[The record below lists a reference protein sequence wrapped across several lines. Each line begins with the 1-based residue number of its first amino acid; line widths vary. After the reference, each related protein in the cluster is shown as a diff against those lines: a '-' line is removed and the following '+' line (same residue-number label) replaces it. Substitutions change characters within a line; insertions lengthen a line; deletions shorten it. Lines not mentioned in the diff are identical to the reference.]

1 MNFSEKT
8 TDIVNKAQSKLAKQ
22 FAEAEEI
29 STFNQLKVLNAFQ
42 QNNVGLRHLS
52 QTNGYGYDDIGR
64 DTLCKIFADVFKC
77 ESAIVS
83 PLIVSG
89 THALTLALYGVLRP
103 GDEMLAVTGS
113 PYDTLK
119 DVITGE
125 GNGSLKDF
133 GVSYS
138 QLDLLDGKI
147 NTSEIKNRIKDNTKL
162 VFIGRSRG
170 YEWRDAL
177 SVEEIADAVKAIR
190 AAKKDVCIMV
200 DNCYGEFMDY
210 LEPTEVGVDMMAG
223 SLIKNPGG
231 GLAPTGGYVLGKKKY
246 IDLVAG
252 RLTSP
257 SIGMEVGS
265 YAYGYKDFYQGLF
278 MAPHTVCN
286 AVKGS
291 MLLGQVFYDLGFETM
306 PLPGDKC
313 RDIIRSIKFDT
324 KEQLIEFCR
333 AIQQASPIDSN
344 VVPYPWDMPGYED
357 QVIMAAG
364 TFVAGASIELSADA
378 PIREPY
384 IAYMQGGLTYEHVKI
399 ACMYCVEKLTAAKQ
413 S

>member
-1 MNFSEKT
+1 MNFLQKT
-8 TDIVNKAQSKLAKQ
+8 VDIVNKAQEKLAKQ
-22 FAEAEEI
+22 FAETEEI

-42 QNNVGLRHLS
+42 QNSVGLRHLS

-103 GDEMLAVTGS
+103 GDEMLAITGS

-119 DVITGE
+119 EVITGE

-133 GVSYS
+133 KVSYR
-138 QLDLLDGKI
+138 QLDLKNGKI
-147 NTSEIKNRIKDNTKL
+147 DLEKIKEYIKDNTKL
-162 VFIGRSRG
+162 IFIGRSRG

-177 SVEEIADAVKAIR
+177 SVEEIAQAVKEIR
-190 AAKKDVCIMV
+190 AVKSDVCIMV

-210 LEPTEVGVDMMAG
+210 SEPTEVGVDIMAG

-231 GLAPTGGYVLGKKKY
+231 GLAPSGGYVLGKKKY

-278 MAPHTVCN
+278 IAPHVVAN

-291 MLLGQVFYDLGFETM
+291 MLLGQVFSDLGFETM
-306 PLPGDKC
+306 PLPGQKC

-324 KEQLIEFCR
+324 KEQLIDFCR

-344 VVPYPWDMPGYED
+344 VVPFPWDMPGYED

-399 ACMYCVEKLTAAKQ
+399 ACMYCVEKLILDKN
-413 S
+413 

>member
-1 MNFSEKT
+1 MNFSQKT
-8 TDIVNKAQSKLAKQ
+8 VDIVNKAQEKLAKQ
-22 FAEAEEI
+22 FAETEEI

-42 QNNVGLRHLS
+42 QNSVGLRHLS

-103 GDEMLAVTGS
+103 GDEMLAITGS

-119 DVITGE
+119 EVITGE

-133 GVSYS
+133 EVSYR
-138 QLDLLDGKI
+138 QLDLKNGKI
-147 NTSEIKNRIKDNTKL
+147 DLEKIKEYIKDNTKL
-162 VFIGRSRG
+162 IFIGRSRG

-177 SVEEIADAVKAIR
+177 SVEEIAQAVKEIR
-190 AAKKDVCIMV
+190 AVKSDVCIMV

-210 LEPTEVGVDMMAG
+210 SEPTEVGVDIMAG

-231 GLAPTGGYVLGKKKY
+231 GLAPSGGYVLGKKKY

-278 MAPHTVCN
+278 IAPHVVAN

-291 MLLGQVFYDLGFETM
+291 MLLGQVFSDLGFETM
-306 PLPGDKC
+306 PLPGQKC

-324 KEQLIEFCR
+324 KEQLIDFCR

-344 VVPYPWDMPGYED
+344 VVPFPWDMPGYED

-399 ACMYCVEKLTAAKQ
+399 ACMYCVEKLILSKN
-413 S
+413 

>member
-1 MNFSEKT
+1 MNFSQKT
-8 TDIVNKAQSKLAKQ
+8 VDIVNKAQEKLAKQ
-22 FAEAEEI
+22 FAETEEI

-42 QNNVGLRHLS
+42 QNSVGLRHLS

-64 DTLCKIFADVFKC
+64 DTLCKVFADVFKC

-103 GDEMLAVTGS
+103 GDEMLAITGS

-119 DVITGE
+119 EVITGE

-133 GVSYS
+133 KVSYR
-138 QLDLLDGKI
+138 QLDLKNGKI
-147 NTSEIKNRIKDNTKL
+147 DLEKIKEYIKDTTKL
-162 VFIGRSRG
+162 IFIGRSRG

-177 SVEEIADAVKAIR
+177 SVEEIAQAVKEIR
-190 AAKKDVCIMV
+190 AVKSDVCIMV

-210 LEPTEVGVDMMAG
+210 SEPTEVGVDIMAG

-231 GLAPTGGYVLGKKKY
+231 GLAPSGGYVLGKKKY

-278 MAPHTVCN
+278 IAPHVVAN

-291 MLLGQVFYDLGFETM
+291 MLLGQVFSDLGFETM
-306 PLPGDKC
+306 PLPGQKC

-324 KEQLIEFCR
+324 KEQLIDFCR

-344 VVPYPWDMPGYED
+344 VVPFPWDMPGYED

-399 ACMYCVEKLTAAKQ
+399 ACMYCVEKLILSKN
-413 S
+413 

>member
-1 MNFSEKT
+1 MNFSQKT
-8 TDIVNKAQSKLAKQ
+8 VDIVNKAQEKLAKQ
-22 FAEAEEI
+22 FAETEEI

-42 QNNVGLRHLS
+42 QNSVGLRHLS

-103 GDEMLAVTGS
+103 GDEMLAITGS

-119 DVITGE
+119 EVITGE

-133 GVSYS
+133 KVSYR
-138 QLDLLDGKI
+138 QLDLKNGKI
-147 NTSEIKNRIKDNTKL
+147 DLEKIKEYIKDNTKL
-162 VFIGRSRG
+162 IFIGRSRG

-177 SVEEIADAVKAIR
+177 SVEEIAQAVKEIR
-190 AAKKDVCIMV
+190 AVKSDVCIMV

-210 LEPTEVGVDMMAG
+210 SEPTEVGVDIMAG

-231 GLAPTGGYVLGKKKY
+231 GLAPSGGYVLGKKKY
-246 IDLVAG
+246 INLVAG

-278 MAPHTVCN
+278 IAPHVVAN

-291 MLLGQVFYDLGFETM
+291 MLLGQVFSDLGFETM
-306 PLPGDKC
+306 PLPGQKC

-324 KEQLIEFCR
+324 KEQLIDFCR

-344 VVPYPWDMPGYED
+344 VVPFPWDMPGYED

-399 ACMYCVEKLTAAKQ
+399 ACMYCVEKLILDKN
-413 S
+413 

>member
-1 MNFSEKT
+1 MEFSQKT
-8 TDIVNKAQSKLAKQ
+8 KDIINAAQDKLKEQ
-22 FAEAEEI
+22 FAEVEEI
-29 STFNQLKVLNAFQ
+29 ATFNQLKVLNAFQ
-42 QNNVGLRHLS
+42 NNNVGLRHLS

-103 GDEMLAVTGS
+103 DDEMLAITGS

-119 DVITGE
+119 EVITGE

-133 GVSYS
+133 RVSYR
-138 QLDLLDGKI
+138 QQELKNGKI
-147 NTSEIKNRIKDNTKL
+147 DIQSLKDNIKSKTKL

-177 SVEEIADAVKAIR
+177 SVEEIGEAIKAVRAI
-190 AAKKDVCIMV
+190 KNDVCIMI

-210 LEPTEVGVDMMAG
+210 MEPTEVGADLMAG

-231 GLAPTGGYVLGKKKY
+231 GLAPTGGYILGKKKY
-246 IDLVAG
+246 TDLVAG

-278 MAPHTVCN
+278 MAPHIVSN

-291 MLLGQVFYDLGFETM
+291 MLLGQVFHDLGFETM
-306 PLPGDKC
+306 PLPGEKC
-313 RDIIRSIKFDT
+313 RDIIRSVKFDT
-324 KEQLIEFCR
+324 KEQLIDFCR

-344 VVPYPWDMPGYED
+344 VVPFPWDMPGYED

-399 ACMYCVEKLTAAKQ
+399 ACMYCVEKLVLNN
-413 S
+413 

>member
-1 MNFSEKT
+1 MNFSQKT
-8 TDIVNKAQSKLAKQ
+8 VDIVNKAQEKLAKQ
-22 FAEAEEI
+22 FAETEEI

-42 QNNVGLRHLS
+42 QNSVGLRHLS

-103 GDEMLAVTGS
+103 GDEMLAITGS

-119 DVITGE
+119 EVITGE

-133 GVSYS
+133 KVSYC
-138 QLDLLDGKI
+138 QLDLKNGKI
-147 NTSEIKNRIKDNTKL
+147 DLEKIKEYIKDNTKL
-162 VFIGRSRG
+162 IFIGRSRG

-177 SVEEIADAVKAIR
+177 SVEEIAQAVKEIR
-190 AAKKDVCIMV
+190 AVKSDVCIMV

-210 LEPTEVGVDMMAG
+210 SEPTEVGVDIMAG

-231 GLAPTGGYVLGKKKY
+231 GLAPSGGYVLGKKKY

-278 MAPHTVCN
+278 IAPHVVAN

-291 MLLGQVFYDLGFETM
+291 MLLGQVFSDLGFETM
-306 PLPGDKC
+306 PLPGQKC

-324 KEQLIEFCR
+324 KEQLIDFCR

-344 VVPYPWDMPGYED
+344 VVPFPWDMPGYED

-399 ACMYCVEKLTAAKQ
+399 ACMYCVEKLILSKN
-413 S
+413 

>member
-1 MNFSEKT
+1 MEFSQKT
-8 TDIVNKAQSKLAKQ
+8 IDIINSAQDKLKAQ
-22 FAEAEEI
+22 FAEVEEI
-29 STFNQLKVLNAFQ
+29 ATFNQLKVLNAFQ
-42 QNNVGLRHLS
+42 NNNVGLRHLS

-64 DTLCKIFADVFKC
+64 DTLCKIFADVFKS

-103 GDEMLAVTGS
+103 DDEMLAITGS

-119 DVITGE
+119 EVITGE

-133 GVSYS
+133 RVSYR
-138 QLDLLDGKI
+138 QQELKNGKI
-147 NTSEIKNRIKDNTKL
+147 DIQSLKDNIKSKTKL

-177 SVEEIADAVKAIR
+177 SVEEIGEAIKAVRAI
-190 AAKKDVCIMV
+190 KNDVCIMI

-210 LEPTEVGVDMMAG
+210 MEPTEVGADLMAG

-231 GLAPTGGYVLGKKKY
+231 GLAPTGGYILGKKKY
-246 IDLVAG
+246 TDLVAG

-278 MAPHTVCN
+278 MAPHIVSN

-291 MLLGQVFYDLGFETM
+291 MLLGQVFHDLGFETM
-306 PLPGDKC
+306 PLPGEKC
-313 RDIIRSIKFDT
+313 RDIIRSVKFDT
-324 KEQLIEFCR
+324 KEQLIDFCR

-344 VVPYPWDMPGYED
+344 VVPFPWDMPGYED

-399 ACMYCVEKLTAAKQ
+399 ACMYCVEKLVLNN
-413 S
+413 

>member
-1 MNFSEKT
+1 MNFSQKT
-8 TDIVNKAQSKLAKQ
+8 VDIVNKAQEKLAKQ
-22 FAEAEEI
+22 FAETEEI

-42 QNNVGLRHLS
+42 QNSVGLRHLS

-103 GDEMLAVTGS
+103 GDEMLAITGS

-119 DVITGE
+119 EVITGE
-125 GNGSLKDF
+125 SNGSLKDF
-133 GVSYS
+133 KVSYR
-138 QLDLLDGKI
+138 QLDLKNGKI
-147 NTSEIKNRIKDNTKL
+147 DLEKIKEYIKDNTKL
-162 VFIGRSRG
+162 IFIGRSRG

-177 SVEEIADAVKAIR
+177 SVEEIAQAVKEIR
-190 AAKKDVCIMV
+190 AVKSDVCIMV

-210 LEPTEVGVDMMAG
+210 SEPTEVGVDIMAG

-231 GLAPTGGYVLGKKKY
+231 GLAPSGGYVLGKKKY

-278 MAPHTVCN
+278 IAPHVVAN

-291 MLLGQVFYDLGFETM
+291 MLLGQVFSDLGFETM
-306 PLPGDKC
+306 PLPGQKC
-313 RDIIRSIKFDT
+313 RDIIRSVKFDT
-324 KEQLIEFCR
+324 KEQLIDFCR

-344 VVPYPWDMPGYED
+344 VVPFPWDMPGYED

-399 ACMYCVEKLTAAKQ
+399 ACMYCVEKLILSKN
-413 S
+413 

>member
-1 MNFSEKT
+1 MNFSQKT
-8 TDIVNKAQSKLAKQ
+8 IDIVNKAQEKLAKQ
-22 FAEAEEI
+22 FAETEEI

-42 QNNVGLRHLS
+42 QNSVGLRHLS

-103 GDEMLAVTGS
+103 GDEMLAITGS

-119 DVITGE
+119 EVITGE

-133 GVSYS
+133 KVSYR
-138 QLDLLDGKI
+138 QLDLKNGKI
-147 NTSEIKNRIKDNTKL
+147 DLEKIKEYIKDNTKL
-162 VFIGRSRG
+162 IFIGRSRG

-177 SVEEIADAVKAIR
+177 SVEEIAQAVKEIR
-190 AAKKDVCIMV
+190 AVKSDVCIMV

-210 LEPTEVGVDMMAG
+210 SEPTEVGVDIMAG

-231 GLAPTGGYVLGKKKY
+231 GLAPSGGYVLGKKKY

-278 MAPHTVCN
+278 IAPHVVAN

-291 MLLGQVFYDLGFETM
+291 MLLGQVISDLGFETM
-306 PLPGDKC
+306 PLPGQKC

-324 KEQLIEFCR
+324 KEQLIDFCR

-344 VVPYPWDMPGYED
+344 VVPFPWDMPGYED

-399 ACMYCVEKLTAAKQ
+399 ACMYCVEKLILDKN
-413 S
+413 

>member
-1 MNFSEKT
+1 
-8 TDIVNKAQSKLAKQ
+8 
-22 FAEAEEI
+22 
-29 STFNQLKVLNAFQ
+29 
-42 QNNVGLRHLS
+42 
-52 QTNGYGYDDIGR
+52 
-64 DTLCKIFADVFKC
+64 
-77 ESAIVS
+77 
-83 PLIVSG
+83 
-89 THALTLALYGVLRP
+89 
-103 GDEMLAVTGS
+103 MLAITGS

-119 DVITGE
+119 EVITGE

-133 GVSYS
+133 KVSYR
-138 QLDLLDGKI
+138 QLDLKNGKI
-147 NTSEIKNRIKDNTKL
+147 DLEKIKKYIKDNTKL
-162 VFIGRSRG
+162 IFIGRSRG

-177 SVEEIADAVKAIR
+177 SVEEIAQAVKEIR
-190 AAKKDVCIMV
+190 AVKSDVCIMV

-210 LEPTEVGVDMMAG
+210 SEPTEVGVDIMAG

-231 GLAPTGGYVLGKKKY
+231 GLAPSGGYVLGKKKY

-278 MAPHTVCN
+278 IAPHVVAN

-291 MLLGQVFYDLGFETM
+291 MLLGQVFSDLGFETM
-306 PLPGDKC
+306 PLPGQKC

-324 KEQLIEFCR
+324 KEQLIDFCR

-344 VVPYPWDMPGYED
+344 VVPFPWDMPGYED

-399 ACMYCVEKLTAAKQ
+399 ACMYCVEKLILDKN
-413 S
+413 

>member
-1 MNFSEKT
+1 MNFSQKT
-8 TDIVNKAQSKLAKQ
+8 VDIVNKAQEKLAKQ
-22 FAEAEEI
+22 FAETEEI

-42 QNNVGLRHLS
+42 QNSVGLRHLS

-103 GDEMLAVTGS
+103 GDELLAITGS

-119 DVITGE
+119 EVITGE

-133 GVSYS
+133 KVSYR
-138 QLDLLDGKI
+138 QLDLKNGKI
-147 NTSEIKNRIKDNTKL
+147 DLEKIKEYIKDNTKL
-162 VFIGRSRG
+162 IFIGRSRG

-177 SVEEIADAVKAIR
+177 SVEEIAQAVKEIR
-190 AAKKDVCIMV
+190 AVKSDVCIMV

-210 LEPTEVGVDMMAG
+210 SEPTEVGVDIMAG

-231 GLAPTGGYVLGKKKY
+231 GLAPSGGYVLGKKKY

-278 MAPHTVCN
+278 IAPHVVAN

-291 MLLGQVFYDLGFETM
+291 MLLGQVFSDLGFETM
-306 PLPGDKC
+306 PLPGQKC

-324 KEQLIEFCR
+324 KEQLIDFCR

-344 VVPYPWDMPGYED
+344 VVPFPWDMPGYED

-399 ACMYCVEKLTAAKQ
+399 ACMYCVEKLKL
-413 S
+413 SKN

>member
-1 MNFSEKT
+1 MNFSQKT
-8 TDIVNKAQSKLAKQ
+8 VDIVNKAQEKLAKQ
-22 FAEAEEI
+22 FAETEEI

-42 QNNVGLRHLS
+42 QNSVGLRHLS

-103 GDEMLAVTGS
+103 GDEMLAITGS

-119 DVITGE
+119 EVITGE

-133 GVSYS
+133 KVSYR
-138 QLDLLDGKI
+138 QLDLKNGKI
-147 NTSEIKNRIKDNTKL
+147 DLEKIKEYVKDNTKL
-162 VFIGRSRG
+162 IFIGRSRG

-177 SVEEIADAVKAIR
+177 SVEEIAQAVKEIR
-190 AAKKDVCIMV
+190 AVKSDVCIMV

-210 LEPTEVGVDMMAG
+210 SEPTEVGVDIMAG

-231 GLAPTGGYVLGKKKY
+231 GLAPSGGYVLGKKKY

-278 MAPHTVCN
+278 IAPHVVAN

-291 MLLGQVFYDLGFETM
+291 MLLGQVFSDLGFETM
-306 PLPGDKC
+306 PLPGQKC

-324 KEQLIEFCR
+324 KEQLIDFCR

-344 VVPYPWDMPGYED
+344 VVPFPWDMPGYED

-399 ACMYCVEKLTAAKQ
+399 ACMYCVEKLILDKN
-413 S
+413 

>member
-1 MNFSEKT
+1 MEFSQKT
-8 TDIVNKAQSKLAKQ
+8 KDIINAAQDKLKAQ
-22 FAEAEEI
+22 FAEVEEI
-29 STFNQLKVLNAFQ
+29 ATFNQLKVLNAFQ
-42 QNNVGLRHLS
+42 NNNVGLRHLS

-103 GDEMLAVTGS
+103 DDEMLAITGS

-119 DVITGE
+119 EVITGE

-133 GVSYS
+133 RVSYR
-138 QLDLLDGKI
+138 QQELKNGKI
-147 NTSEIKNRIKDNTKL
+147 DIQSLKDNINSKTKL

-177 SVEEIADAVKAIR
+177 SVEDIGEAIKAVRAI
-190 AAKKDVCIMV
+190 KNDVCIMI

-210 LEPTEVGVDMMAG
+210 MEPTEVGADLMAG

-231 GLAPTGGYVLGKKKY
+231 GLAPTGGYILGKKKY
-246 IDLVAG
+246 TDLVAG

-278 MAPHTVCN
+278 MAPHIVSN

-291 MLLGQVFYDLGFETM
+291 MLLGQVFHDLGFETM
-306 PLPGDKC
+306 PLPGEKC
-313 RDIIRSIKFDT
+313 RDIIRSVKFDT
-324 KEQLIEFCR
+324 KEQVIDFCR

-344 VVPYPWDMPGYED
+344 VVPFPWDMPGYED

-399 ACMYCVEKLTAAKQ
+399 ACMYCVEKLVLNN
-413 S
+413 

>member
-1 MNFSEKT
+1 MNFSQKT
-8 TDIVNKAQSKLAKQ
+8 VDIVNKAQEKLAKQ
-22 FAEAEEI
+22 FAETEEI

-42 QNNVGLRHLS
+42 QNSVGLRHLS

-103 GDEMLAVTGS
+103 GDEMLAITGS

-119 DVITGE
+119 EVITGE

-133 GVSYS
+133 KVSYR
-138 QLDLLDGKI
+138 QLDLKNGKI
-147 NTSEIKNRIKDNTKL
+147 DLEKIKEYIKDNTKL
-162 VFIGRSRG
+162 IFIGRSRG

-177 SVEEIADAVKAIR
+177 SVEEIAQAVKEIR
-190 AAKKDVCIMV
+190 AVKSDVCIMV

-210 LEPTEVGVDMMAG
+210 SEPTEVGVDIMAG

-231 GLAPTGGYVLGKKKY
+231 GLAPSGGYVLGKKKY

-278 MAPHTVCN
+278 IAPHVVAN

-291 MLLGQVFYDLGFETM
+291 MLLGQVFSDLGFETM
-306 PLPGDKC
+306 PLPGQKC
-313 RDIIRSIKFDT
+313 RDIIRSVKFDT
-324 KEQLIEFCR
+324 KEQLIDFCR

-344 VVPYPWDMPGYED
+344 VVPFPWDMPGYED

-399 ACMYCVEKLTAAKQ
+399 ACMYCVEKLILSKN
-413 S
+413 